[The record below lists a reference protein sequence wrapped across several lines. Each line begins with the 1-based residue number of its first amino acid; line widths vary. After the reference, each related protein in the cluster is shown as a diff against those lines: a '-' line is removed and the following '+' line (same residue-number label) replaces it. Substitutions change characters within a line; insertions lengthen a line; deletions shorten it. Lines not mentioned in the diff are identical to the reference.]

1 MSPVVRTV
9 DHDGECIP
17 GTRRQSVRSGERVGG
32 RGPELGRRVGRL
44 AVAAD
49 AERSDPPSD
58 DREPDQRAES
68 LGKEQQDEQEP

>member
-1 MSPVVRTV
+1 MPPVVRTV

-17 GTRRQSVRSGERVGG
+17 GPDGIPCAAANGQVV
-32 RGPELGRRVGRL
+32 GPEPGRQVGPL

-58 DREPDQRAES
+58 DREPGQRAES
-68 LGKEQQDEQEP
+68 LGKQ